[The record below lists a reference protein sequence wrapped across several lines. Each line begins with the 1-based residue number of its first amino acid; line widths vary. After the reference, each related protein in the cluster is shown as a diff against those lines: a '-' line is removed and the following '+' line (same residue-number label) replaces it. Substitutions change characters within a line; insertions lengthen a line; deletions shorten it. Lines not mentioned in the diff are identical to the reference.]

1 MIRKITDYLK
11 SIKVEMRKVSWLSKQ
26 EIFGSTMIVA
36 VFAIFIAVFLFIADF
51 GLSELVSM
59 LLGVN

>member
-1 MIRKITDYLK
+1 MMKKIIDYTK
-11 SIKVEMRKVSWLSKQ
+11 SIKVEMKKVSWLSKK
-26 EIFGSTMIVA
+26 EIFGSTMIVGI
-36 VFAIFIAVFLFIADF
+36 FAIFIAVFLFIADF

>member
-1 MIRKITDYLK
+1 MIKKITDYLK
-11 SIKVEMRKVSWLSKQ
+11 SIKIEMKKVSWLSKK
-26 EIFGSTMIVA
+26 EIFGSTMIVG

-59 LLGVN
+59 LLGVK